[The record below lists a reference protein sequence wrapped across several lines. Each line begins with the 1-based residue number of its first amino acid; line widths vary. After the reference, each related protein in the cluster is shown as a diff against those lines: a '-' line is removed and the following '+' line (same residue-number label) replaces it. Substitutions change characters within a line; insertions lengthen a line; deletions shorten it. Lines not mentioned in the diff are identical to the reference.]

1 MKYVLFLV
9 LLSVALCNIYHK
21 RFAILMTGTTDQ
33 YNGGYRHQ
41 SDVAHAFHLFK
52 NAGVPVE
59 NILLITPNNTVL
71 PDAMWFLFNWPS
83 CNTTDLR
90 PGLAINSTFDA
101 GLDVFNQQAKDAFS
115 LKYFESY
122 KPYPEPDDS
131 IFIYVVG
138 HGQPG
143 IWSFGGEY
151 WYADDI
157 LGMLRNLTIRW
168 PYVDVVLM
176 VDTCYAASVF
186 ENELFANN
194 HTFYYNGTYIPHR
207 ITVIAASQSN
217 EASFA
222 YFCDETI
229 LYVYHI
235 DSLSCIADEFSYQWM
250 WFLEHYNMSESTV
263 ESMANFTIRQTFN
276 SHPLVIGNPRNLNMT
291 LDLFIGPDKP
301 RVVRIKEDPIYCFC
315 DAPNIEDVVEMF
327 GDCQGFLYRN
337 GSWYTNYPPYTG
349 IPTLIFQP
357 IDTSTPAP
365 TRSPPFPL
373 PNNYTQRNLQSGLD
387 DDDDDDDEV
396 EINTISMMKSNNNN
410 NNNNSNNNNNNSNNH
425 NNHNSNSN
433 GNSNNNNNHGT
444 HHETLEEKR
453 RRALKEYAELHMTA
467 EQYHLHERLPAFMDT
482 HRDEFNMQNIPKEK
496 HKLKTLELLA
506 RTMEGEFHAK
516 WQRKYEDEL
525 DLETRIDTFF
535 QRFNKTVDLSRPVT
549 KVENWDC
556 YKQAISRFD
565 QRFGKSSYGFSQFY
579 LLATMCNQ
587 KKNIYKKI

>member
-1 MKYVLFLV
+1 MKYVVFLV
-9 LLSVALCNIYHK
+9 LISVVLCNIYHK

-59 NILLITPNNTVL
+59 NILLITPNNTIL

-83 CNTTDLR
+83 CNSTDLR
-90 PGLAINSTFDA
+90 PGLAINSTFEA

-115 LKYFESY
+115 LKYFETY
-122 KPYPEPDDS
+122 KPYPEPNDS

-168 PYVDVVLM
+168 PYVDVVLI
-176 VDTCYAASVF
+176 VETCYAASVF

-263 ESMANFTIRQTFN
+263 GAMANFTIRQTFN

-301 RVVRIKEDPIYCFC
+301 RVVRVQEDPIYCFC
-315 DAPNIEDVVEMF
+315 DAPNIEDVVEMH
-327 GDCQGFLYRN
+327 GECQGFLYRN
-337 GSWYTNYPPYTG
+337 GSWYTNFPPPTG
-349 IPTLIFQP
+349 IPYVSGVPLYTN
-357 IDTSTPAP
+357 TPAP
-365 TRSPPFPL
+365 TRSPPIPL
-373 PNNYTQRNLQSGLD
+373 PNNYTQQKLQSVVD
-387 DDDDDDDEV
+387 YDNEEEEDDDED
-396 EINTISMMKSNNNN
+396 EEDEMEYTNNHIIKKSNNGN
-410 NNNNSNNNNNNSNNH
+410 
-425 NNHNSNSN
+425 N
-433 GNSNNNNNHGT
+433 GNNGNKY
-444 HHETLEEKR
+444 ETLEEKR
-453 RRALKEYAELHMTA
+453 RKALKEYAERRMTA
-467 EQYHLHERLPAFMDT
+467 EQRHLHDRLPAFIAA
-482 HRDEFNMQNIPKEK
+482 HGDEFNLRNVPKEK
-496 HKLKTLELLA
+496 HKLKTLELLS
-506 RTMEGEFHAK
+506 RTMEGKFRTP

-556 YKQAISRFD
+556 YKQAIARFD
-565 QRFGKSSYGFSQFY
+565 KRFGKSSYGFSQFH